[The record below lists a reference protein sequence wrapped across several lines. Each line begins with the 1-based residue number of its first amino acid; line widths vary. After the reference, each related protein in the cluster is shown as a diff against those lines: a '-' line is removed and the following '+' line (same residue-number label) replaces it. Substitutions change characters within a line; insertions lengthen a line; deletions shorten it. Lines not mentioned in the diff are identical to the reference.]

1 MRRQRIQISALRYFL
16 VFSRQQIY
24 RKALRMEGQRMLQ
37 AKILHKQGLRKCEIA
52 KELEVNRRTVY
63 NYLNDKVFDD
73 TKSSRG
79 RPCGSVKLRP
89 YFDFIEQKL
98 EDNLFVNTELVYEKI
113 LTMGY
118 AGKTTILGDYIRRRR
133 KQLMDYAV
141 FRFETIPGH
150 QAQVDW
156 AECGYVWENGI
167 RKKRY
172 AFVMKLGYSRRS
184 YMEFTTSM
192 AQPILFACMKRAF
205 AYFGGVAHEI
215 LFDNMKTAFLYDA
228 TQERWVAHP
237 KMLAFAV
244 HYGFVPKRCR
254 VRRPETKGKVE
265 REIRYLRSS
274 FFAGLA
280 FEGMDMATI
289 STDKLNELVSSWLVR
304 VDGKILRELGESRRE
319 RFKKDYK
326 ALQALPA
333 ITYDHRK
340 EEVVVVSREAQ
351 FRFDGNTYSVDGVYR
366 GKTLQAKH
374 DPDANTLTVYH
385 QGIQVK
391 HIVLEQ
397 TNAGKKVIDES
408 DRKSL
413 LRVWYEDR
421 ERCQR
426 QRHRQTKRK
435 RDRAQQT
442 NTVTDPKIYDAVF
455 GMPQQISCEEVLV

>member
-1 MRRQRIQISALRYFL
+1 
-16 VFSRQQIY
+16 
-24 RKALRMEGQRMLQ
+24 MEGQRMLE
-37 AKILHKQGLRKCEIA
+37 AKILHKQGLRKSEIA
-52 KELEVNRRTVY
+52 KALEVDRRTVY
-63 NYLNDKVFDD
+63 NYLNDKVFVD
-73 TKSSRG
+73 TGASRG
-79 RPCGSVKLRP
+79 RPRGSVKLRP
-89 YFDFIEQKL
+89 YLDFIEQKL
-98 EDNLFVNTELVYEKI
+98 EDNHFVSTELVYEKI

-118 AGKTTILGDYIRRRR
+118 MGKTTILGDYIRKRR

-156 AECGYVWENGI
+156 AECGYVWENGVL
-167 RKKRY
+167 KKRH

-184 YMEFTTSM
+184 YVEFTTSM
-192 AQPILFACMKRAF
+192 AQPVLFACMKRAF
-205 AYFGGVAHEI
+205 AYFGGIPHEI

-228 TQERWVAHP
+228 TQQRWVAHP
-237 KMLAFAV
+237 KMLAFAA

-274 FFAGLA
+274 FFAGLVFDGA
-280 FEGMDMATI
+280 DIATI
-289 STDKLNELVSSWLVR
+289 STDKLNELVLSWLGR
-304 VDGKILRELGESRRE
+304 VDGKVLRELGESRQE

-326 ALQALPA
+326 ALQPLPA
-333 ITYDHRK
+333 VAYDHR
-340 EEVVVVSREAQ
+340 EDDVIGVSREAD
-351 FRFDGNTYSVDGVYR
+351 FRYDGNTYSVDGVYR
-366 GKTLQAKH
+366 GKTLQAKY
-374 DPDANTLTVYH
+374 DSDASTLTLYH

-391 HIVLEQ
+391 HIVLEHK
-397 TNAGKKVIDES
+397 NAGRKIIDEN

-413 LRVWYEDR
+413 LRVWHEDR

-426 QRHRQTKRK
+426 QRHGQAKRK

-455 GMPQQISCEEVLV
+455 GMPPQISCEEALA